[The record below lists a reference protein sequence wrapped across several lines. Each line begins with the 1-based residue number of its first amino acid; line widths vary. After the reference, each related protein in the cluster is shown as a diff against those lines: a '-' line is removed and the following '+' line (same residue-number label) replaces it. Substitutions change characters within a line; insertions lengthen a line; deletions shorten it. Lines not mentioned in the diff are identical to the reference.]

1 MSNSRISNY
10 EQALRRLGIEEVR
23 TLAKALGTVSPIYL
37 LCLDDEE
44 SSEQERELLRC
55 FQKADDRGRETIFA
69 LARSQCEASDN

>member
-1 MSNSRISNY
+1 
-10 EQALRRLGIEEVR
+10 
-23 TLAKALGTVSPIYL
+23 VSPIYL